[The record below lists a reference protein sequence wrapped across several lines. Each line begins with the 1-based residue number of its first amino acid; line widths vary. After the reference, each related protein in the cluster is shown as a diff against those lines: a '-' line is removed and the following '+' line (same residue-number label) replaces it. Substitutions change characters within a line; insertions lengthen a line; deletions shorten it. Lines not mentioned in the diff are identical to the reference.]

1 SRRINTRRPTRNA
14 FNAPLRIQFRTCVD
28 DTPSAHAA
36 SSIPYTNL
44 ASSSFSIILC
54 LLSPQL

>member
-1 SRRINTRRPTRNA
+1 MVTLPASISRTNSSRTSRRIN
-14 FNAPLRIQFRTCVD
+14 CVD
-28 DTPSAHAA
+28 DTPSAYAA